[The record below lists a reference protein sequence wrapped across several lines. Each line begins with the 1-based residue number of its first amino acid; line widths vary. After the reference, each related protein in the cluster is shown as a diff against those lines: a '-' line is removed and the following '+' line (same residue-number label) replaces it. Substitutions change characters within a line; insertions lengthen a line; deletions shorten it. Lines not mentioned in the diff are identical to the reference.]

1 LHRRPAVS
9 CFIHF
14 LKKDFMLILQNL
26 AYTHA
31 NKDLLFDKL
40 NFSLNT
46 YDKVALVGNNGS
58 GKSSLLKLM
67 AGLAEPAEGTIQ
79 RSATPYYVPQLFG
92 QYNHLTIA
100 QALGLEDQLSALA
113 EILDGRATEEN
124 LTILNDNWTIEERC
138 HEALTYWGLEN
149 LDLTQAMSS
158 LSGGQKTKVFLAGIT
173 IHQPELILL
182 DEPSNHLDMAGRE
195 QLYEWIRHSHATLL
209 VVSHDRT
216 LLNLLDTVY
225 ELSEQGI
232 KAYGGN
238 YDFYAEQKQ
247 LENNAR
253 QEDILSMEKSLRKA
267 KDVQRDTAE
276 RRQRLDARGKKKQ
289 EKAGVPTIAM
299 NTLRNQ
305 AEKSTAKLKSVHA
318 EKMGTMTQELNEL
331 RKSLPDAEQ
340 MRFGFA
346 DSDLHQGKIL
356 INAKKINDCYD
367 SDPLWKES
375 LSFQILSGERIA
387 IKGANGSGK
396 STLIKLILG
405 EREPASGSMQRAGHK
420 AVYIDQ
426 EYSLIH
432 RQLTVYEQAQQFNHT
447 GLQEHEVKLRLARF
461 LFQPGDWDK
470 VCSVLS
476 GGEHMRLVLCC
487 LTIGERAPDM
497 IVLDE
502 PTNNL
507 DLQNLEILTAAINSY
522 KGTLLV
528 VSHDDY
534 FLKDVGVEKEMV
546 LG

>member
-1 LHRRPAVS
+1 
-9 CFIHF
+9 
-14 LKKDFMLILQNL
+14 MLILQNL

-31 NKDLLFDKL
+31 NKDLLFNKL

-67 AGLAEPAEGTIQ
+67 AGLAEPSEGTI
-79 RSATPYYVPQLFG
+79 RRNATPYYVPQLFG

-100 QALGLEDQLSALA
+100 QALGLEDQLFALA

-124 LTILNDNWTIEERC
+124 LTILNDDWTIEERC
-138 HEALTYWGLEN
+138 HEALAYWGLED
-149 LDLTQAMSS
+149 LSLTQTMSN
-158 LSGGQKTKVFLAGIT
+158 LSGGQKTKVFLAGII
-173 IHQPELILL
+173 IHQPEFVLL
-182 DEPSNHLDMAGRE
+182 DEPSNHLDTDGRE
-195 QLYEWIRHSHATLL
+195 QLYEWIRHSQATL
-209 VVSHDRT
+209 VIVSHDRR
-216 LLNLLDTVY
+216 LLNLLHTVY

-238 YDFYAEQKQ
+238 YDFYAGQKQ
-247 LENNAR
+247 LENNAL
-253 QEDILSMEKSLRKA
+253 QEDIQSVEKALRKA

-289 EKAGVPTIAM
+289 EKAGIPTIAM

-305 AEKSTAKLKSVHA
+305 AEKSTAKLKSVHT
-318 EKMGTMTQELNEL
+318 EKMGAMTQELNEL

-340 MRFGFA
+340 MRFGF
-346 DSDLHQGKIL
+346 DSSNLHKGKIL
-356 INAKKINDCYD
+356 INAEEINDRYD
-367 SDPLWKES
+367 AGLLWKEN
-375 LSFQILSGERIA
+375 LSFGILSGERIA
-387 IKGANGSGK
+387 IKGTNGSGK

-405 EREPASGSMQRAGHK
+405 EREPAFGSMQRADYK

-426 EYSLIH
+426 EYSLIN

-470 VCSVLS
+470 ICGVLS

-487 LTIGERAPDM
+487 LTIGETAPDM

-522 KGTLLV
+522 KGTLIV
-528 VSHDDY
+528 VSHDTH
-534 FLKDVGVEKEMV
+534 FLKDVGVEREIV

>member
-1 LHRRPAVS
+1 
-9 CFIHF
+9 
-14 LKKDFMLILQNL
+14 MLILQNL

-31 NKDLLFDKL
+31 NKDLLFHKL
-40 NFSLNT
+40 NFSLNKH
-46 YDKVALVGNNGS
+46 DKVALVGNNGS

-100 QALGLEDQLSALA
+100 QALGIEEQLSALT

-124 LTILNDNWTIEERC
+124 LSILNDDWTIEERC
-138 HEALTYWGLEN
+138 REALAYWGLED
-149 LDLTQAMSS
+149 LSLTQTMNS

-173 IHQPELILL
+173 IHQPELVLL
-182 DEPSNHLDMAGRE
+182 DEPSNHLDSAGRE
-195 QLYEWIRHSHATLL
+195 QLYEWIRHSRATLL
-209 VVSHDRT
+209 VVSHDRK
-216 LLNLLDTVY
+216 LLNLLHTVY

-232 KAYGGN
+232 KTYGGN
-238 YDFYAEQKQ
+238 YDFYAGQKQ
-247 LENNAR
+247 LEHHAR
-253 QEDILSMEKSLRKA
+253 QEDILNVEKALRKA

-289 EKAGVPTIAM
+289 EKAGIPTIAM

-305 AEKSTAKLKSVHA
+305 AEKSTAKLKSVHT
-318 EKMGTMTQELNEL
+318 EKMGAMAQELNGL
-331 RKSLPDAEQ
+331 RKNLPDAEQ
-340 MRFGFA
+340 MRFGFE
-346 DSDLHQGKIL
+346 SSNLHKGKIL
-356 INAKKINDCYD
+356 ISAKEMNDRYD
-367 SDPLWKES
+367 AALLWKES

-387 IKGANGSGK
+387 IKGTNGSGK

-405 EREPASGSMQRAGHK
+405 EREPASGSMQRADYK

-426 EYSLIH
+426 EYSLIN

-470 VCSVLS
+470 ICGVLS

-487 LTIGERAPDM
+487 LTIGETAPDM

-522 KGTLLV
+522 KGTLIL
-528 VSHDDY
+528 VSHDAH
-534 FLKDVGVEKEMV
+534 FLKDVGVEREIV

>member
-1 LHRRPAVS
+1 
-9 CFIHF
+9 
-14 LKKDFMLILQNL
+14 MLILQNL

-40 NFSLNT
+40 NFSINKH
-46 YDKVALVGNNGS
+46 DQVALVGNNGS

-79 RSATPYYVPQLFG
+79 RRAKPYYVPQLFG

-100 QALGLEDQLSALA
+100 QALGLEDQLTALA

-124 LTILNDNWTIEERC
+124 LAILNDNWTIEERC
-138 HEALTYWGLEN
+138 HEALAYWGLE
-149 LDLTQAMSS
+149 DLSFTQTINN

-173 IHQPELILL
+173 IHQPELVLL
-182 DEPSNHLDMAGRE
+182 DEPSNHLDSTGRE
-195 QLYEWIRHSHATLL
+195 QLYEWIRHSDATLV

-216 LLNLLDTVY
+216 LLNLLHTVY
-225 ELSEQGI
+225 ELSDHGI

-253 QEDILSMEKSLRKA
+253 QEEIMNVEKALRKA

-289 EKAGVPTIAM
+289 EKAGIPTIAM

-305 AEKSTAKLKSVHA
+305 AEKSTAKLKSVHM
-318 EKMGTMTQELNEL
+318 EKMGAMAQELNEL
-331 RKSLPDAEQ
+331 RKSMPDAEQ
-340 MRFGFA
+340 MRFGF
-346 DSDLHQGKIL
+346 DSSNLHTGKIL
-356 INAKKINDCYD
+356 VSAKTINDRYD
-367 SDPLWKES
+367 AALLWKED

-387 IKGANGSGK
+387 IKGTNGSGK

-405 EREPASGSMQRAGHK
+405 EREPASGSMQRAEHK

-426 EYSLIH
+426 EYSLIN
-432 RQLTVYEQAQQFNHT
+432 RKLTVYEQAQQFNHA

-461 LFQPGDWDK
+461 LFRPGDWDK
-470 VCSVLS
+470 ICGVLS

-487 LTIGERAPDM
+487 LTIGETAPDM

-507 DLQNLEILTAAINSY
+507 DLQNLEILTAAIHSY
-522 KGTLLV
+522 HGTLIV
-528 VSHDDY
+528 VSHDAH
-534 FLKDVGVEKEMV
+534 FLKDIGVEREIV
-546 LG
+546 LA